1 MEGKEA
7 GWFQEVSGEEEAV
20 ELELS
25 PPHGFPDAWQ
35 RESLAKVRSIT
46 RALGRT
52 DPSVPD
58 ITEPLALIAVV

>member
-7 GWFQEVSGEEEAV
+7 GWFQEVSGEEEAG

-25 PPHGFPDAWQ
+25 PPLGFPDAWR
-35 RESLAKVRSIT
+35 RESPAKVRSIT

-52 DPSVPD
+52 DPWVPV